1 MKLKGVM
8 EFSLGGFL
16 TFRGYAKL
24 GEIARISM
32 ADESYQ
38 RRFEESRLKDINN
51 FLENGKNLFFPE
63 VILGCYLPE
72 NDEELERLGAFYE
85 AFNNN
90 ETKNVGF
97 KKLSIGIQKPQPYGD
112 ITFKV
117 ATLNTSTQ
125 KSDENI
131 FYRID
136 GNHRISVAEN
146 GSDKVKNMIAPFS
159 IIFFRTEE
167 EYKKQSKM
175 VFHNTNFKHI
185 PLSMEHNLKLIF
197 EDDENFSDEFLKNDP
212 SFGPHYCH
220 AKYIKY
226 DDIDKYFSNIS
237 KSLQVNPRETFLNL
251 FEALCSKQ
259 ECKNIS
265 KAKVEKSLSCINEI
279 YKNNELKDSESG
291 NVVSAFMYYFLSTE
305 EEFKD
310 RKLELFKKW
319 VLKNHIYK
327 AKNLEL
333 KSLIEIFDKIY
344 NSRIKNIFVAMP
356 FLKDF
361 DDVWDKIVDVYDG
374 LIKEGYQLDK
384 SNKDGDRCMPNR
396 IDKTNEVSKDLIAK
410 IKESIDK
417 CDLVIADLTNANPNV
432 YYEVGLAE
440 AQGKECIFIYDIR
453 KQESKV
459 HFDLTTMER
468 VEYSS
473 FGELKERLR
482 KKLEE
487 VLRLRIVEP
496 L

>member
-8 EFSLGGFL
+8 EFSLNGFL

-24 GEIARISM
+24 GEIARISK
-32 ADESYQ
+32 ADENYQ
-38 RRFEESRLKDINN
+38 RKKIDSHLDGINK
-51 FLENGKNLFFPE
+51 FLEKGENLFFPE
-63 VILGCYLPE
+63 VVLGCYLPE

-117 ATLNTSTQ
+117 ATLSTSTQ

-146 GSDKVKNMIAPFS
+146 GSDKVKNMITPFS
-159 IIFFRTEE
+159 IIFFRTKE
-167 EYKKQSKM
+167 EYKKQSKI

-197 EDDENFSDEFLKNDP
+197 EDDENFSDDFLKDDP
-212 SFGPHYCH
+212 SFGPHYCY

-226 DDIDKYFSNIS
+226 DDIDKYFPNIS
-237 KSLQVNPRETFLNL
+237 KSLQANPRKTFLNL
-251 FEALCSKQ
+251 FKALCSKQ

-265 KAKVEKSLSCINEI
+265 KEQVEASLSDVNGI
-279 YKNNELKDSESG
+279 YRDDMLKDSENG
-291 NVVSAFMYYFLSTE
+291 NVVSAFVYYLLSTE
-305 EEFKD
+305 EKFKD
-310 RKLELFKKW
+310 RKLELFRKW

-333 KSLIEIFDKIY
+333 KSLIEIFDEIY
-344 NSRIKNIFVAMP
+344 NLRIKNIFVAMP
-356 FLKDF
+356 FSKDF

-384 SNKDGDRCMPNR
+384 SNKYGDRCMPNR
-396 IDKTNEVSKDLIAK
+396 IDKTNEVSKDLIVK

-440 AQGKECIFIYDIR
+440 AQGKNCIFIYDTR

-459 HFDLTTMER
+459 HFDLMTMER
-468 VEYSS
+468 VEYEN
-473 FGELKERLR
+473 FTQLKERL
-482 KKLEE
+482 KEKLKNNLETC
-487 VLRLRIVEP
+487 ITKP
-496 L
+496 F

>member
-24 GEIARISM
+24 GEIARISK
-32 ADESYQ
+32 ADENYQ
-38 RRFEESRLKDINN
+38 RKKIVSHLEGINQ
-51 FLENGKNLFFPE
+51 FLEKGENLFFPE

-72 NDEELERLGAFYE
+72 NYEELERLGAFYE

-117 ATLNTSTQ
+117 ATLSTSTQ

-136 GNHRISVAEN
+136 GNHRISAVEN
-146 GSDKVKNMIAPFS
+146 GSDKVKNMITPFS

-212 SFGPHYCH
+212 SFGPHYFH
-220 AKYIKY
+220 AKDIKY
-226 DDIDKYFSNIS
+226 DDIDEYFSNIS

-251 FEALCSKQ
+251 FKVLYSKQ

-265 KAKVEKSLSCINEI
+265 KAKVEKVYLISMKFI
-279 YKNNELKDSESG
+279 KT
-291 NVVSAFMYYFLSTE
+291 M
-305 EEFKD
+305 
-310 RKLELFKKW
+310 
-319 VLKNHIYK
+319 
-327 AKNLEL
+327 NL
-333 KSLIEIFDKIY
+333 
-344 NSRIKNIFVAMP
+344 
-356 FLKDF
+356 
-361 DDVWDKIVDVYDG
+361 KIVKVVM
-374 LIKEGYQLDK
+374 LFRL
-384 SNKDGDRCMPNR
+384 
-396 IDKTNEVSKDLIAK
+396 L
-410 IKESIDK
+410 
-417 CDLVIADLTNANPNV
+417 
-432 YYEVGLAE
+432 
-440 AQGKECIFIYDIR
+440 CITFY
-453 KQESKV
+453 
-459 HFDLTTMER
+459 
-468 VEYSS
+468 
-473 FGELKERLR
+473 LR
-482 KKLEE
+482 
-487 VLRLRIVEP
+487 RMNLRIGN
-496 L
+496 

>member
-32 ADESYQ
+32 ADENYQ
-38 RRFEESRLKDINN
+38 REKIDSHLDGINK
-51 FLENGKNLFFPE
+51 FLEKGENLFFPE

-72 NDEELERLGAFYE
+72 NDEELERLEAFYE
-85 AFNNN
+85 VFNNN
-90 ETKNVGF
+90 ESKNFGF
-97 KKLSIGIQKPQPYGD
+97 KKLSIGIQKPQLYGD

-117 ATLNTSTQ
+117 ATLSTSTQ

-136 GNHRISVAEN
+136 GNHRISAVEN
-146 GSDKVKNMIAPFS
+146 SSDKVKEMITPFS
-159 IIFFRTEE
+159 IIFFRTKE

-197 EDDENFSDEFLKNDP
+197 EDNDNFSDEFLKNDP
-212 SFGPHYCH
+212 SFGQHYFH

-226 DDIDKYFSNIS
+226 DDIDKYFPNIS

-251 FEALCSKQ
+251 FKVLCSKQ

-265 KAKVEKSLSCINEI
+265 KKQVEASLSVVNGI
-279 YKNNELKDSESG
+279 YRDDMLKDSENG
-291 NVVSAFMYYFLSTE
+291 NVVSAFIYYLLSTE
-305 EEFKD
+305 EKFKD
-310 RKLELFKKW
+310 RKLEFLKKW

-333 KSLIEIFDKIY
+333 KSLIEIFDEIY

-356 FLKDF
+356 FSDDF
-361 DDVWDKIVDVYDG
+361 DDVWDNIVDVYDE

-384 SNKDGDRCMPNR
+384 SNKYGDRCVPNR
-396 IDKTNEVSKDLIAK
+396 VDKTNEVSKDLIVK

-432 YYEVGLAE
+432 YYEIGLAE
-440 AQGKECIFIYDIR
+440 AQGKNCIFIYDTR

-459 HFDLTTMER
+459 HFDLMTMER
-468 VEYSS
+468 IEYEN
-473 FGELKERLR
+473 FTQLKERL
-482 KKLEE
+482 KEKLKNNLETC
-487 VLRLRIVEP
+487 ITKP
-496 L
+496 F